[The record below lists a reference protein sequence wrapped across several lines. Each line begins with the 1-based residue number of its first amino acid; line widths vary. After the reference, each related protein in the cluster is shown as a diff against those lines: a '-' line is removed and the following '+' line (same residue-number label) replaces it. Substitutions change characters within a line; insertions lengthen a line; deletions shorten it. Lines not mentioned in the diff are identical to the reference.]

1 MLLKNVSNPIKT
13 IVSVL
18 FLGLCG
24 SSLAQAQPLRCER
37 ADSASITSKLCANNL
52 KELRQDLNEQLLTT
66 YLVTDAPLRLI
77 DDTHQVWLGQS
88 QQCKSLECFKQQFNV
103 RIEDLNIYTSM
114 NQTLTQHYLKYE
126 NGQMAKQAVHLKI
139 HQLSKDRI
147 KIEGLAYR
155 NPNNRFETRAIP
167 LLAYTTP
174 EKKNDILDN
183 EHDCKYQLNFQK
195 ALLRVSSQQSGCER
209 FVGIY
214 RLYD

>member
-13 IVSVL
+13 IVSIL
-18 FLGLCG
+18 FLGLSV
-24 SSLAQAQPLRCER
+24 SSLAQAQPLRCDR
-37 ADSASITSKLCANNL
+37 ADSKTDHSKFCVDTL
-52 KELRQDLNEQLLTT
+52 KDLRQDLNEQLLTT

-77 DDTHQVWLGQS
+77 DDTHQLWLGQT
-88 QQCKSLECFKQQFNV
+88 QQCKSVECVKQQFNV

-126 NGQMAKQAVHLKI
+126 KGQIAKQAVHLKI

-155 NPNNRFETRAIP
+155 NPKNRAEARTVP
-167 LLAYTTP
+167 LLAYTTTQ
-174 EKKNDILDN
+174 KKNEIIDN
-183 EHDCKYQLNFQK
+183 EHDCKYQLTFQK
-195 ALLRVSSQQSGCER
+195 ALLRVSSQQQGCER
-209 FVGIY
+209 FVGMY